1 MKHIHDQEKRQLEKL
16 FLQEGID
23 QIEGRLFVMDTFLD
37 TETHPTFDELHRK
50 VRALRPDL
58 DPLFVSET
66 LDLMHRFGFV
76 RKLHLEGEPLR
87 FEHHHIGQHH
97 DHLICNRCGKILE
110 FEDAD
115 LEALQERIATRHGF
129 ILLQHRMELY
139 GLCESCNLERDG
151 GMTLAQARI
160 GERLFID
167 AFLGGS
173 TCRMRLLSMGLRVG
187 DPIEV
192 ISSQGRGH
200 VVVAVEGRRY
210 SLGTGITEK
219 ILVRRTRP
227 DTSCPVPGL
236 ITRENCPHRFPEETA
251 DARQV
256 FLSSMKEGEQG
267 RIVRVGGCSMVQRR
281 MLEMGLVP
289 GTPVRVEKYLPLRN
303 PMEVDVRG
311 IPVSLRVSEARHI
324 LMEKEWGETSTVV

>member
-23 QIEGRLFVMDTFLD
+23 DIEGRLFVMDAFLD
-37 TETHPTFDELHRK
+37 TESHPTFEELSAK
-50 VRALRPDL
+50 VRSLRPDL
-58 DPLFVSET
+58 NSLFVAET
-66 LDLMHRFGFV
+66 LDLMHRFGFA
-76 RKLHLEGEPLR
+76 RKLHLEGEPPR

-97 DHLICNRCGKILE
+97 DHLICNRCGKIIE

-139 GLCESCNLERDG
+139 GLCESCNLERTG
-151 GMTLAQARI
+151 TMTLAQARV

-173 TCRMRLLSMGLRVG
+173 LSRMRLLSMGLRVG

-192 ISSQGRGH
+192 ISGQGRGH

-210 SLGTGITEK
+210 SLGLGITEK
-219 ILVRRTRP
+219 ILVRRKRP
-227 DTSCPVPGL
+227 DMSCPVPGL
-236 ITRENCPHRFPEETA
+236 ITRNHCPHRFGEEEA
-251 DARQV
+251 EGRQV
-256 FLSSMKEGEQG
+256 FLSAMKEGERG
-267 RIVRVGGCSMVQRR
+267 RIVKVGGCSMVRRR
-281 MLEMGLVP
+281 MLEMGMTPGSLVL
-289 GTPVRVEKYLPLRN
+289 VEKYLPLRN
-303 PMEVDVRG
+303 PVEVQVRG
-311 IPVSLRVSEARHI
+311 VPVSLRVSEARHI
-324 LMEKEWGETSTVV
+324 LMEREDDGA